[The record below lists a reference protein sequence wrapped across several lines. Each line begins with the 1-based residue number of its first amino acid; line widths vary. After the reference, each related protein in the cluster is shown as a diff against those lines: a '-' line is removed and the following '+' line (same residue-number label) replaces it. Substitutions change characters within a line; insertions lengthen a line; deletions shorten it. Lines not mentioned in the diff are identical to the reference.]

1 VNNPDFGAL
10 HFAKYGLPEA
20 AYQVYYIPYNN
31 TSNKE
36 NIMPANFTRDEMISA
51 TVAAKNFGRVVT
63 ELAEHR
69 RDKTAVVK
77 NNEIT
82 AVILPVEEY
91 EYMADIV
98 EFVEHL
104 EIYDLITKRKKTP
117 GNRIPLDSLLQE
129 EGIAL

>member
-1 VNNPDFGAL
+1 MRTGF
-10 HFAKYGLPEA
+10 KRE
-20 AYQVYYIPYNN
+20 
-31 TSNKE
+31 
-36 NIMPANFTRDEMISA
+36 EMISA
-51 TVAAKNFGRVVT
+51 TAAAKNFGKVVSDLVGHKK
-63 ELAEHR
+63 EKA
-69 RDKTAVVK
+69 AVVR

-104 EIYDLITKRKKTP
+104 EIFDIVTRRKKSA
-117 GNRIPLDSLLQE
+117 GKRVSLDKLLKE

>member
-1 VNNPDFGAL
+1 MQSAF
-10 HFAKYGLPEA
+10 KRE
-20 AYQVYYIPYNN
+20 
-31 TSNKE
+31 
-36 NIMPANFTRDEMISA
+36 EMISA
-51 TVAAKNFGRVVT
+51 TAAAKNFGKVVSD
-63 ELAEHR
+63 LAEHKKE
-69 RDKTAVVK
+69 KTAVVR

-104 EIYDLITKRKKTP
+104 EIFDIVTRRKKSAEK
-117 GNRIPLDSLLQE
+117 RVSLDKLLKE

>member
-1 VNNPDFGAL
+1 MQTAF
-10 HFAKYGLPEA
+10 K
-20 AYQVYYIPYNN
+20 
-31 TSNKE
+31 
-36 NIMPANFTRDEMISA
+36 RDEMISA
-51 TVAAKNFGRVVT
+51 TAAAKNFGKVVAD
-63 ELAEHR
+63 LAEHKR
-69 RDKTAVVK
+69 EKAAVVK

-104 EIYDLITKRKKTP
+104 EIYDIITKRKKSK
-117 GNRIPLDSLLQE
+117 GKRISLDKLMKE

>member
-1 VNNPDFGAL
+1 
-10 HFAKYGLPEA
+10 
-20 AYQVYYIPYNN
+20 
-31 TSNKE
+31 
-36 NIMPANFTRDEMISA
+36 MRANFTRDEMISA
-51 TVAAKNFGRVVT
+51 TLAAKNFGRVVT
-63 ELAEHR
+63 DLAEHK

-104 EIYDLITKRKKTP
+104 EIYDLVTKRKKDP
-117 GNRIPLDSLLQE
+117 GKRISLDSLLQE

>member
-1 VNNPDFGAL
+1 
-10 HFAKYGLPEA
+10 
-20 AYQVYYIPYNN
+20 
-31 TSNKE
+31 
-36 NIMPANFTRDEMISA
+36 MRANFTRDEMISA
-51 TVAAKNFGRVVT
+51 TLAAKNFGRVVT
-63 ELAEHR
+63 DLAEHK

-104 EIYDLITKRKKTP
+104 EIYDLVTKRKKDT
-117 GNRIPLDSLLQE
+117 GKRISLDSLLQE

>member
-1 VNNPDFGAL
+1 
-10 HFAKYGLPEA
+10 
-20 AYQVYYIPYNN
+20 
-31 TSNKE
+31 
-36 NIMPANFTRDEMISA
+36 MISS

-63 ELAEHR
+63 DLVEHR
-69 RDKTAVVK
+69 RDKTAVVR

-104 EIYDLITKRKKTP
+104 EIYDLVTKRKNNTGK
-117 GNRIPLDSLLQE
+117 RIPLDSLLQE
-129 EGIAL
+129 EDIAI

>member
-1 VNNPDFGAL
+1 MLA
-10 HFAKYGLPEA
+10 
-20 AYQVYYIPYNN
+20 
-31 TSNKE
+31 S
-36 NIMPANFTRDEMISA
+36 FTRDEMISA
-51 TVAAKNFGRVVT
+51 TAAAKNFGKVVT

-69 RDKTAVVK
+69 REKTAVVR
-77 NNEIT
+77 NNEIA

-104 EIYDLITKRKKTP
+104 DIYDLVTTRRKTT
-117 GNRIPLDSLLQE
+117 GRRIPLDTLLHE

>member
-1 VNNPDFGAL
+1 MR
-10 HFAKYGLPEA
+10 
-20 AYQVYYIPYNN
+20 
-31 TSNKE
+31 S
-36 NIMPANFTRDEMISA
+36 NFTRDEMISA
-51 TVAAKNFGRVVT
+51 TAAAKNFGRVVT
-63 ELAEHR
+63 DLAEHK
-69 RDKTAVVK
+69 RDKTAVVR

-104 EIYDLITKRKKTP
+104 EIYDLVTRRKKDP